1 MASRQLNSFKTV
13 CKNCLGLIDTG
24 LIGTLA
30 ISTFIMSAMLAPT
43 ASAQEPQTVLESL
56 EDITE
61 NRSGNYFRNRSIPG
75 QISFITGLGGFP
87 ENGIRRDA
95 ESISGAYDELLVLQT
110 QNTPTLRVPDLPNP
124 YTTSVQLLPAS
135 QFNSRVVGSELNFE
149 PLPRR

>member
-1 MASRQLNSFKTV
+1 MACRQLDSFETI
-13 CKNCLGLIDTG
+13 CKSCADLV
-24 LIGTLA
+24 GTAVAL
-30 ISTFIMSAMLAPT
+30 STLLMAATLAPT

-56 EDITE
+56 EDIAE
-61 NRSGNYFRNRSIPG
+61 NRSDNYFRNRSIRG
-75 QISFITGLGGFP
+75 QISFITGIGGFP

-95 ESISGAYDELLVLQT
+95 ESISGAYDELLILQT

-135 QFNSRVVGSELNFE
+135 QFDSRVVGSELNFE